1 MNKRFSLFIAVCL
14 ILVVVAASL
23 AVLYE
28 KGFLADSTEPEPR
41 ILWQNDIER
50 FASDFAVADG
60 KVFSSDAWSNVYC
73 FDAQSGKSLWNASI
87 GGYSNNGL
95 PLEVYDGKLYVGCRG
110 SVVNRL
116 DINTGE
122 VELSYQAPVS
132 TSYGFKWAPDFFVA
146 DGKVF
151 TSQNGIAVYDVYT
164 GDLLWNYSSYL
175 GVKLIKANISAPES
189 NYVFMMD
196 GSRVN
201 PNNGSTLWTVSGSFS
216 EPQVVAQDKVLFWNY
231 SPVEDQDDGQ
241 TLLCVDASSGK
252 EAWRF
257 DVGARM
263 FQPTVSN
270 DMVLFGAEDGY
281 LYTVHFANGTVNWR
295 TFVDDQNIIETFN
308 NHTEVEQYTLGMGA
322 SSVQVDPQDQR
333 VFWSVIVSRFG
344 TNLYN
349 ATILSLD
356 LSDGDI
362 IWTLPVKQV
371 SLNDARSALS
381 SITLSNNLLY
391 VREQSDL
398 YCLDANNGSIQLS
411 QGFEHYLFPPIAAD
425 NKVFVAAD
433 LWLIAYE

>member
-1 MNKRFSLFIAVCL
+1 M
-14 ILVVVAASL
+14 VAASL

-28 KGFLADSTEPEPR
+28 KGFLTDSTKPEPEESEPS

-60 KVFSSDAWSNVYC
+60 KVFSSDAWGNVYC
-73 FDAQSGKSLWNASI
+73 FDAQSGESVWNVSI
-87 GGYSNNGL
+87 GGYSNGGL
-95 PLEVYDGKLYVGCRG
+95 PLTVYDGKLYVGCRG
-110 SVVNRL
+110 SVVNKL
-116 DINTGE
+116 DMNTGKL
-122 VELSYQAPVS
+122 ELSFQAPVS
-132 TSYGFKWAPDFFVA
+132 TSYGCKTAPDFFVA

-151 TSQNGIAVYDVYT
+151 ASQNGMAVYNAYN
-164 GDLLWNYSSYL
+164 GDLLWNLFSHI
-175 GVKLIKANISAPES
+175 GVKLGNASTSAPES
-189 NYVFMMD
+189 DYVFIMD
-196 GSRVN
+196 TSRVN
-201 PNNGSTLWTVSGSFS
+201 PNNGSTLWTVSGISS
-216 EPQVVAQDKVLFWNY
+216 DPAVVAQDKVLFWNY
-231 SPVEDQDDGQ
+231 NPVEGQDDGQ
-241 TLLCVDASSGK
+241 TLLCVNASSG
-252 EAWRF
+252 EEDWSF

-281 LYTVHFANGTVNWR
+281 LYAVHFANGTVNWR

-322 SSVQVDPQDQR
+322 SFVQVDSQEQR

-356 LSDGDI
+356 LSDGDV
-362 IWTLPVKQV
+362 IWTLPVTPI
-371 SLNDARSALS
+371 SLNDARDALS

-391 VREQSDL
+391 VREQNDL
-398 YCLDANNGSIQLS
+398 YCLDANTGSIQLS

>member
-1 MNKRFSLFIAVCL
+1 MSRRLSLFIAACL

-23 AVLYE
+23 VVLYE
-28 KGFLADSTEPEPR
+28 KGFLTDSNEPEPR

-60 KVFSSDAWSNVYC
+60 KVFSSDAWGNVYC
-73 FDAQSGKSLWNASI
+73 FDAQSGESLWNASI
-87 GGYSNNGL
+87 GGYSNSGL
-95 PLEVYDGKLYVGCRG
+95 PLAVYGGKLYVGCRG

-116 DINTGE
+116 DVNTGE

-151 TSQNGIAVYDVYT
+151 ASQNGIAVYDAYT
-164 GDLLWNYSSYL
+164 GDLLWNYSSYVGITL
-175 GVKLIKANISAPES
+175 VNASPSAPES
-189 NYVFMMD
+189 DYVFMMD
-196 GSRVN
+196 GSRVSL
-201 PNNGSTLWTVSGSFS
+201 NNGSTLWTVSGSYS
-216 EPQVVAQDKVLFWNY
+216 DPAVVAQDKVLFWNY
-231 SPVEDQDDGQ
+231 SPAEDQEDGQ
-241 TLLCVDASSGK
+241 TLLCVYASSG
-252 EAWRF
+252 EEVWSF

-270 DMVLFGAEDGY
+270 NMVLFGAEDGY
-281 LYTVHFANGTVNWR
+281 LYTVHFANGTLNWR
-295 TFVDDQNIIETFN
+295 TFVDDQHLIETFN
-308 NHTEVEQYTLGMGA
+308 NHTEVQQYKLGMGA

-333 VFWSVIVSRFG
+333 VFWSLIVSRFG

-349 ATILSLD
+349 ATILSLK
-356 LSDGDI
+356 LSNGDI
-362 IWTLPVKQV
+362 IWTLPVKQI
-371 SLNDARSALS
+371 SPNDARSASS